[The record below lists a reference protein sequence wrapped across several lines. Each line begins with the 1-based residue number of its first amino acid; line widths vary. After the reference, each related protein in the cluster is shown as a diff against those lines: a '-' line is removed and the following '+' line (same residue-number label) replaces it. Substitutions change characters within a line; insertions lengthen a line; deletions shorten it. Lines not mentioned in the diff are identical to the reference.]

1 LVDAHL
7 GFFPTFH
14 LPLVLGLAGEL
25 TLEELKESP
34 EEVREQLKEVA
45 GTEDGSADTL
55 RREKNTCKNRVA
67 DCCLIYIFEH
77 KSNDETYR
85 SKFWFRKKY
94 V

>member
-1 LVDAHL
+1 MIDAHL

-14 LPLVLGLAGEL
+14 LPLVLGVAGEL

-55 RREKNTCKNRVA
+55 RGRKTCARTGLQIAVLYTSLYTSLNTNPM
-67 DCCLIYIFEH
+67 I
-77 KSNDETYR
+77 KSND
-85 SKFWFRKKY
+85 
-94 V
+94 